1 MAFDEQ
7 IEELRGS
14 HNCHLRELSIRISVI
29 IKEGKMSKIKG
40 IDDVP
45 IWNKWLLSLPEAAA
59 YTGIGMCRLRE
70 MSNEPGCDYVIWIGG
85 KRMFKRTKLEEHLN
99 KSWSV

>member
-1 MAFDEQ
+1 
-7 IEELRGS
+7 
-14 HNCHLRELSIRISVI
+14 
-29 IKEGKMSKIKG
+29 MSKIKG

-59 YTGIGMCRLRE
+59 YTGIGMCGLRE